1 MKKWNTLIK
10 AVESLKDSGS
20 LLKRVSKAIK
30 NEAEEQKGGFL
41 GILLGKLDEKI
52 LGNMLA
58 GKGIVIAGYESSKN
72 KNF

>member
-1 MKKWNTLIK
+1 MKKWKTLIK
-10 AVESLKDSGS
+10 AVESLEDSGL

-58 GKGIVIAGYESSKN
+58 GKGIIIAGCESSKY
-72 KNF
+72 KSF